1 VVLLFPVMMLTSL
14 VYLAEHW
21 VIDGLIGWA
30 IVGGSFWFWNWQE
43 ARRRRVRAERSIGV
57 LATL

>member
-1 VVLLFPVMMLTSL
+1 MMLTSL

-21 VIDGLIGWA
+21 VIDGL
-30 IVGGSFWFWNWQE
+30 VGLGHRRRFLLVLDWQE